1 MITNPTTL
9 NACKLSKYRDD
20 NIAILNRDGGWAQ
33 EVRDEYAAASEV
45 FYKLS
50 MECGRKPNENPD
62 EFIRRYRD
70 AAIAAEAA
78 AREYLAKK

>member
-9 NACKLSKYRDD
+9 NACKLHRLWDARISSAAKSREAYVDAYD
-20 NIAILNRDGGWAQ
+20 AFGEFAESLGWDGKA
-33 EVRDEYAAASEV
+33 ETAYA
-45 FYKLS
+45 
-50 MECGRKPNENPD
+50 
-62 EFIRRYRD
+62 FIQSYRD